1 MFLFLHFFIY
11 AHNIKIVL
19 LQNYPPE
26 SWLWASSSVMNY
38 KHKRKNRN
46 IGLVI
51 ILLLKVIMLLLLGA
65 IHKVRTLK

>member
-1 MFLFLHFFIY
+1 M
-11 AHNIKIVL
+11 VL

-38 KHKRKNRN
+38 KHKRNNRN

-51 ILLLKVIMLLLLGA
+51 ILLLKVIMLLLLGPS
-65 IHKVRTLK
+65 IKYVRLNKSNI